1 MTCLSPDPYLLQ
13 LLLMF
18 HDSQITYYI
27 DIEH

>member
-13 LLLMF
+13 LLLML
-18 HDSQITYYI
+18 HDSQIAYI